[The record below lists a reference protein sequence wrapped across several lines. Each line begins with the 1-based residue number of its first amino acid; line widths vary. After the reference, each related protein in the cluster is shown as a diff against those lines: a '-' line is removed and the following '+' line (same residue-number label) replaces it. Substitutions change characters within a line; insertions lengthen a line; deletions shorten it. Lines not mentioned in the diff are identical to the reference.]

1 VSVPGITGKVA
12 VVTGA
17 ARGIGR
23 EYARALAGVGAA
35 VACSDVL
42 DEAGQETVELI
53 TKEGGKAVYVRGDV
67 NDEASMNA
75 MADEVVAQL
84 GSLDIL
90 VNNAGIWGGLEFQ
103 TPLEISR
110 ELWDK
115 VVGVNVTGSWLAAK
129 ACAAKMIESG
139 GGVIV
144 NQSSIGSYLGGPLL
158 AHYCTSKA
166 AVNGLT
172 KALARDLGEE
182 NIRVNAIAPGIITTE
197 ATMSNV
203 GDELLDALEATQ
215 AIKRRGTP
223 EDLVGPLLFLC
234 GDASAF
240 MTGQVLVVDGGG
252 ILLG

>member
-1 VSVPGITGKVA
+1 MSIEGIQGKAA

-23 EYARALAGVGAA
+23 EYARALAGAGAS
-35 VACSDVL
+35 VACSDVQ
-42 DEAGQETVELI
+42 DELGQETADLI
-53 TKEGGKAVYVRGDV
+53 NKDGGTAIYVHGDV
-67 NDEASMNA
+67 SDETSMVA

-90 VNNAGIWGGLEFQ
+90 VNNAGMWGGLEFES
-103 TPLEISR
+103 PLEISR
-110 ELWDK
+110 ELWDR
-115 VVGVNVTGSWLAAK
+115 VIGVNVTGVWLATK
-129 ACAAKMIESG
+129 ACAAKMVAQG

-158 AHYCTSKA
+158 SHYCTSKS

-172 KALARDLGEE
+172 KAMARDLAEE

-203 GDELLDALEATQ
+203 GEELLDALEATQ
-215 AIKRRGTP
+215 AIKRRGTT
-223 EDLVGPLLFLC
+223 EDLLGPLLFLC
-234 GDASAF
+234 SDASAF
-240 MTGQVLVVDGGG
+240 ITGQVLVVDGGG
-252 ILLG
+252 VLLG